1 MQILPKFILVWMLV
15 FLHLTTPFWILLP
28 LGRTIHV
35 LFPLTW
41 YWLVMLGIHILVL
54 ALIFHYVLGP

>member
-1 MQILPKFILVWMLV
+1 MLV
-15 FLHLTTPFWILLP
+15 LMLVLLHLTTPFWILLP
-28 LGRTIHV
+28 LGRIIHV

-41 YWLVMLGIHILVL
+41 YWLVMLGIHVLVL